1 METEKDAPIKV
12 LVAEDTDS
20 NYLLVYT
27 LLKKE
32 YDVKRAC
39 NGVEA
44 IEMHKA
50 YHPDIILMDMKM
62 PDMDGFTATR
72 KIREFDTEIPIIAV
86 TAFAFDQDRQ
96 KAIQAGCND
105 YMSKPISRELLKEM
119 IKKWALRR

>member
-1 METEKDAPIKV
+1 
-12 LVAEDTDS
+12 
-20 NYLLVYT
+20 
-27 LLKKE
+27 
-32 YDVKRAC
+32 
-39 NGVEA
+39 
-44 IEMHKA
+44 MHKA

>member
-1 METEKDAPIKV
+1 METEKDSPIKV

-39 NGVEA
+39 NLVEA